1 MLFKSGRLRP
11 GSDSV
16 SDHQLLIAKFRLKLK
31 KVGKTTRPFIYDLN
45 QVLYQYTLEVK
56 NRFKRL
62 ELVDRVPVEVSM
74 EVHNIVQEAVIKT
87 IPKKNINKK
96 AKLLSE
102 VALQT
107 SEKRRDVKSKGERER
122 YTQMNADFQQIARRD
137 KKPFLSEQCKERE
150 SESEVAQSCLTL
162 CEPMDQAPPSTGFSR
177 QEYSSGLSFSSPGNL
192 PDPGIKPR
200 SSAL

>member
-1 MLFKSGRLRP
+1 M
-11 GSDSV
+11 
-16 SDHQLLIAKFRLKLK
+16 K

-137 KKPFLSEQCKERE
+137 KKPFLSEQCKVTEAHSLNATPRVPPVDSCVSRSVVSDSLRPHGVLSTRLLRPCDSPGKNTRVGCHALLQGIFPSQRLNPGLPHALHMDSLL
-150 SESEVAQSCLTL
+150 SES
-162 CEPMDQAPPSTGFSR
+162 
-177 QEYSSGLSFSSPGNL
+177 
-192 PDPGIKPR
+192 
-200 SSAL
+200 